1 MKGSFQAAGSLL
13 SVPSLEKAILS
24 KNSNRMDVTKK
35 RSQHQIKNGDI
46 LLSYI
51 GMLAMGKPQFD
62 AVNEMHDDKEFYK
75 AALGIA
81 SDIPSEATLRQR
93 MDDIGDTIRKQI
105 QKENV
110 SMLVSNGIVP
120 NKSADGC
127 VHVDLDVS
135 PHDRCFQ
142 DLQRLRRICTHARLY
157 RDARILHQ
165 YRTACR
171 IAAFPK
177 KALPDSYGEPSPFA
191 GKSRTSR
198 SFSAWI
204 PAGKDSWYGMAKQYC
219 KNITSPREGKTVY
232 IGSDW
237 RDISYKTEKGDNKTV
252 SLRIV
257 YEIIVRETDKY
268 GQYLS
273 GPQVEVD
280 TFWTN
285 LGLSGQEVINNYHAH
300 GECEQY
306 HSELKTD
313 MDLERLPSGKFD
325 TNALVLELSMIAF
338 NILRMIGQK
347 ALGKK
352 NPKLGHAVQ
361 RRRHRTVINN
371 LVNMACHVIEH
382 ARQMVIGLGCSNVWR
397 DVFRHVHA
405 AFA

>member
-1 MKGSFQAAGSLL
+1 
-13 SVPSLEKAILS
+13 
-24 KNSNRMDVTKK
+24 MDATKK

-105 QKENV
+105 QEENV

-177 KALPDSYGEPSPFA
+177 RHSRIPTGNHRPLQASHGRAAPFPHGFRQGRIPGMGWQNNIA
-191 GKSRTSR
+191 KTSR
-198 SFSAWI
+198 
-204 PAGKDSWYGMAKQYC
+204 PRAK
-219 KNITSPREGKTVY
+219 G
-232 IGSDW
+232 
-237 RDISYKTEKGDNKTV
+237 
-252 SLRIV
+252 
-257 YEIIVRETDKY
+257 
-268 GQYLS
+268 
-273 GPQVEVD
+273 
-280 TFWTN
+280 
-285 LGLSGQEVINNYHAH
+285 
-300 GECEQY
+300 
-306 HSELKTD
+306 
-313 MDLERLPSGKFD
+313 
-325 TNALVLELSMIAF
+325 
-338 NILRMIGQK
+338 
-347 ALGKK
+347 
-352 NPKLGHAVQ
+352 
-361 RRRHRTVINN
+361 
-371 LVNMACHVIEH
+371 
-382 ARQMVIGLGCSNVWR
+382 
-397 DVFRHVHA
+397 
-405 AFA
+405 

>member
-1 MKGSFQAAGSLL
+1 
-13 SVPSLEKAILS
+13 
-24 KNSNRMDVTKK
+24 MDVTKK

-105 QKENV
+105 QEENV

-127 VHVDLDVS
+127 VHVDLDVP
-135 PHDRCFQ
+135 PHDNSK
-142 DLQRLRRICTHARLY
+142 T
-157 RDARILHQ
+157 
-165 YRTACR
+165 
-171 IAAFPK
+171 K
-177 KALPDSYGEPSPFA
+177 KEGV
-191 GKSRTSR
+191 SRTYKGCDGYGTPGYFINTELRAGSQHSQKGTPGFLR
-198 SFSAWI
+198 ETIALCRQATDEPLLFRMDSGNDAAENMGILLESGCFFDI
-204 PAGKDSWYGMAKQYC
+204 KHNLRKEGKDSWYGMAKQYC
-219 KNITSPREGKTVY
+219 KNTTSPREGKTVY

-237 RDISYKTEKGDNKTV
+237 RDIPYKTEKGGNKTV
-252 SLRIV
+252 SLRMV

-285 LGLSGQEVINNYHAH
+285 LGLSDQEVINHYHAH

-352 NPKLGHAVQ
+352 NPKLKQSVQ